1 MEVRW
6 LLYIVFIRVLIIYAL
21 IILSLRLMGKRQIG
35 QLQPSELVVTILVS
49 NIATMAIEDSNVP
62 LIGGI
67 IPILTLVS
75 FDVLISAMTLR
86 YKKMRR
92 IVSGAPRVIIR
103 DGKID
108 QKQLKELRFTIDD
121 MMEELRGKDIFDVR
135 DVAFAIV
142 ETTGSLS
149 VYPKFTAQPAT
160 AGMLNLQAP
169 PGADAPPVVLIADGV
184 VIDSALG
191 YCNLKYEWLEKTI
204 TDNGYTT
211 QDIFLMTC
219 NRQADYLIVP
229 KAQLKLKDR
238 KEDAS

>member
-92 IVSGAPRVIIR
+92 IVSGTPRVIIR

-160 AGMLNLQAP
+160 
-169 PGADAPPVVLIADGV
+169 APPVVLIADGV

>member
-92 IVSGAPRVIIR
+92 IVSGTPRVIIR

-108 QKQLKELRFTIDD
+108 QKLKELRFTIDD

>member
-49 NIATMAIEDSNVP
+49 NIATMAIEDINVP

-75 FDVLISAMTLR
+75 FDVLISALTLR
-86 YKKMRR
+86 FKKMRR
-92 IVSGAPRVIIR
+92 IVSGTPRVIIR
-103 DGKID
+103 DGRID

-121 MMEELRGKDIFDVR
+121 MMEDLRGKDIFDVR

-142 ETTGSLS
+142 ETTGTLS
-149 VYPKFTAQPAT
+149 VYPKFNAQPAT
-160 AGMLNLQAP
+160 AGMLGLQAP

-184 VIDSALG
+184 VVDSALG

-211 QDIFLMTC
+211 RDIFLMTC

-229 KAQLKLKDR
+229 KAQLKEQ

>member
-92 IVSGAPRVIIR
+92 IVSGTPRVIIR
-103 DGKID
+103 
-108 QKQLKELRFTIDD
+108 R
-121 MMEELRGKDIFDVR
+121 RAR
-135 DVAFAIV
+135 
-142 ETTGSLS
+142 
-149 VYPKFTAQPAT
+149 
-160 AGMLNLQAP
+160 
-169 PGADAPPVVLIADGV
+169 
-184 VIDSALG
+184 
-191 YCNLKYEWLEKTI
+191 
-204 TDNGYTT
+204 
-211 QDIFLMTC
+211 
-219 NRQADYLIVP
+219 
-229 KAQLKLKDR
+229 
-238 KEDAS
+238 

>member
-1 MEVRW
+1 M
-6 LLYIVFIRVLIIYAL
+6 LIVFFRVLLIYLL
-21 IILSLRLMGKRQIG
+21 ITACLRLMGKRQLG
-35 QLQPSELVVTILVS
+35 QLQPAELVVTILVS
-49 NIATMAIEDSNVP
+49 NIATMAIEDANVP
-62 LIGGI
+62 LLSGVV
-67 IPILTLVS
+67 PILALVC
-75 FDVLISAMTLR
+75 FDVLVSALALR
-86 YKKMRR
+86 SKRVR
-92 IVSGAPRVIIR
+92 ELVSGSPRIIIR
-103 DGKID
+103 DGQID
-108 QKQLKELRFTIDD
+108 QHQLRELRFTIDD
-121 MMEELRGKDIFDVR
+121 MMEQLRAKDVFDIR
-135 DVAFAIV
+135 QVAFAIV
-142 ETTGSLS
+142 ETTGAFS
-149 VYPKFTAQPAT
+149 VYLKPEAQPAT